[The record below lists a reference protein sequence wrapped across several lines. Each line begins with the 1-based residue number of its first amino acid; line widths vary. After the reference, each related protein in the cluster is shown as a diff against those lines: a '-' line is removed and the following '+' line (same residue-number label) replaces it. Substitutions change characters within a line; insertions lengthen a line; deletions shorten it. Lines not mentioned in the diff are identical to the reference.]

1 MSSWG
6 LTFRNS
12 KWTNY
17 SLSNVSIRSITSFV
31 KLLVSILF
39 ITLLFIVLKSQAN
52 FYVIELDYNFIL
64 YFYWSV
70 KAQASHI
77 IFISFWGIYYLF
89 NNFFNIIFY
98 KYLDKFFNESL
109 KNNETRVVLNGLE
122 NTINN
127 TITGS
132 LPVTSYNP
140 TNSIS
145 SKSLDNLQNLFENQ
159 NTHNPDIVFV
169 LKDLYKIIYLLSLHK
184 SNYNQ
189 PSIFSRNI
197 NTPTNI
203 GYIKPDNKWSLDTFS
218 NKSNFRKNGLFYLT
232 DTNYRYL
239 NTDHNSLITSTLNF
253 DLQNQINM
261 VGIQRFMFKY
271 NPLHRSIM
279 KGSITLTNTKK
290 LLAPYNMSSDLSLK
304 KTNLWLSQKNKH
316 YDNFNKNATIKVS
329 DSIENS
335 YFFTLKRYSM
345 FSKLSSNLVTTKFDS
360 KVKGFNTNLN
370 DVFKKHENLS
380 IIYDNMLNNLVVK
393 SLLSRFDILT
403 ITNNSIN
410 NYLTNDI
417 GNFSNKSDT
426 IISFDDN
433 NLFNNSND
441 ILLYYVD
448 GVNSLKTQLNVFDLY
463 SSSTCYNSIMYDF
476 TVLNNNII
484 NNHEFVLNRVSKIQF
499 NSVI

>member
-1 MSSWG
+1 
-6 LTFRNS
+6 
-12 KWTNY
+12 
-17 SLSNVSIRSITSFV
+17 
-31 KLLVSILF
+31 
-39 ITLLFIVLKSQAN
+39 
-52 FYVIELDYNFIL
+52 
-64 YFYWSV
+64 
-70 KAQASHI
+70 
-77 IFISFWGIYYLF
+77 
-89 NNFFNIIFY
+89 
-98 KYLDKFFNESL
+98 
-109 KNNETRVVLNGLE
+109 
-122 NTINN
+122 
-127 TITGS
+127 
-132 LPVTSYNP
+132 
-140 TNSIS
+140 
-145 SKSLDNLQNLFENQ
+145 
-159 NTHNPDIVFV
+159 
-169 LKDLYKIIYLLSLHK
+169 
-184 SNYNQ
+184 
-189 PSIFSRNI
+189 
-197 NTPTNI
+197 
-203 GYIKPDNKWSLDTFS
+203 
-218 NKSNFRKNGLFYLT
+218 
-232 DTNYRYL
+232 
-239 NTDHNSLITSTLNF
+239 
-253 DLQNQINM
+253 
-261 VGIQRFMFKY
+261 
-271 NPLHRSIM
+271 
-279 KGSITLTNTKK
+279 
-290 LLAPYNMSSDLSLK
+290 
-304 KTNLWLSQKNKH
+304 
-316 YDNFNKNATIKVS
+316 
-329 DSIENS
+329 
-335 YFFTLKRYSM
+335 M